1 MSGNTLKTL
10 QKFLDVFI
18 KDFELKE
25 VQEARTTYEI
35 AKMTSKRTICAEIKP
50 RPKGK
55 WVLDYP
61 NVPGTLD

>member
-1 MSGNTLKTL
+1 M
-10 QKFLDVFI
+10 LDVFI

-35 AKMTSKRTICAEIKP
+35 AKKASKRTICAETKP
-50 RPKGK
+50 RPKGI
-55 WVLDYP
+55 WILDYP